1 MMYVPAPSFH
11 LHPTQDIG
19 CPVLQPSTSPVVIK
33 EAKKLMIP
41 HFNPGKMSWSSFAM
55 KLHASLIECDMA
67 YLLQEHCT
75 TPSNVHHSKELM
87 FELFKK
93 LQGSALSIFTG
104 MNAQHFYLEAGHR
117 IEMIQALVDKFHPMD
132 GRAVQNIISSMQ
144 NLTLSDNE
152 DLSVY

>member
-1 MMYVPAPSFH
+1 
-11 LHPTQDIG
+11 
-19 CPVLQPSTSPVVIK
+19 
-33 EAKKLMIP
+33 
-41 HFNPGKMSWSSFAM
+41 
-55 KLHASLIECDMA
+55 
-67 YLLQEHCT
+67 
-75 TPSNVHHSKELM
+75 M